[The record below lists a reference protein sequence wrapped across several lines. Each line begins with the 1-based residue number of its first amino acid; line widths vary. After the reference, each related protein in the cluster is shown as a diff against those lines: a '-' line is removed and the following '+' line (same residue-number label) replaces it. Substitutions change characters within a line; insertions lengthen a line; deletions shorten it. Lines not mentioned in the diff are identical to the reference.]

1 MLWTSSSSKALPKR
15 LIANTYCIALDASA
29 RAALRAH
36 PPGRNG
42 GARSDRRRHSS
53 GSVVTGREPV
63 WQGEGCGFRQC
74 APCAAHQLWH
84 PPGSPPLARRAAA
97 AAATKPPPRRASA
110 QVPLPVTLLLGH
122 AAAAGLVVAVSASSD
137 ATAKRTTGLLGKDQR
152 TGRISKLSVIAWW
165 PYHVGLQTKLFIQWR
180 KNKGPKGE
188 PLYNQVAPQL

>member
-1 MLWTSSSSKALPKR
+1 
-15 LIANTYCIALDASA
+15 
-29 RAALRAH
+29 
-36 PPGRNG
+36 
-42 GARSDRRRHSS
+42 
-53 GSVVTGREPV
+53 
-63 WQGEGCGFRQC
+63 
-74 APCAAHQLWH
+74 
-84 PPGSPPLARRAAA
+84 
-97 AAATKPPPRRASA
+97 
-110 QVPLPVTLLLGH
+110 VPLPVTLLLGH